1 MNNKPTILLVED
13 DPFLSSVLRLKLEKE
28 SFKVIRA
35 ADGEE
40 ALNFLTEQGIK
51 PSLILLDLILPKKN
65 GFEVLETIRQDPLL
79 EKLPVIIISNLGQP
93 SDIERGKALG
103 VIDYFIKAR
112 LSIGELV
119 NRVKTE
125 VLDKDILNSKIKT
138 DNKPTHQIR
147 TNAEGM
153 NL

>member
-13 DPFLSSVLRLKLEKE
+13 DPFLSSVLRMKLEKE
-28 SFKVIRA
+28 SFKVVRA
-35 ADGEE
+35 ADGDE
-40 ALNFLTEQGIK
+40 ALNFLIEQGIK
-51 PSLILLDLILPKKN
+51 PDLILLDLILPKKN

-112 LSIGELV
+112 LSVEELV
-119 NRVKTE
+119 NKVKKETE
-125 VLDKDILNSKIKT
+125 TVKQSKS
-138 DNKPTHQIR
+138 
-147 TNAEGM
+147 EE
-153 NL
+153 

>member
-13 DPFLSSVLRLKLEKE
+13 DPFLSSVLRMKLEKE
-28 SFKVIRA
+28 SFKVVRA
-35 ADGEE
+35 ADGDE
-40 ALNFLTEQGIK
+40 ALNFLTEQGVK
-51 PSLILLDLILPKKN
+51 PDLILLDLILPKKN

-112 LSIGELV
+112 LSVEELV
-119 NRVKTE
+119 NKVKKET
-125 VLDKDILNSKIKT
+125 DIIEQSKLK
-138 DNKPTHQIR
+138 
-147 TNAEGM
+147 E
-153 NL
+153 

>member
-1 MNNKPTILLVED
+1 MNNKPLVLLIED
-13 DPFLSSVLRLKLEKE
+13 DPFLSSVLRMKLEKE

-35 ADGEE
+35 SDGDE

-51 PSLILLDLILPKKN
+51 PDLILLDLILPKKN

-112 LSIGELV
+112 LSVEELV
-119 NRVKTE
+119 NKVKKETE
-125 VLDKDILNSKIKT
+125 SLNKKSE
-138 DNKPTHQIR
+138 PQIP
-147 TNAEGM
+147 
-153 NL
+153 

>member
-1 MNNKPTILLVED
+1 MNNKPTILLIED
-13 DPFLSSVLRLKLEKE
+13 DPFLSSVLRMKLEKE

-35 ADGEE
+35 ADGDE
-40 ALNFLTEQGIK
+40 ALNFLTEQGVK
-51 PSLILLDLILPKKN
+51 PDLILLDLILPKKN

-112 LSIGELV
+112 LSVEELV
-119 NRVKTE
+119 NKVKKETE
-125 VLDKDILNSKIKT
+125 SIKQSK
-138 DNKPTHQIR
+138 P
-147 TNAEGM
+147 EE
-153 NL
+153 

>member
-13 DPFLSSVLRLKLEKE
+13 DPFLSSVLRMKLEKE
-28 SFKVIRA
+28 LFKVVRA
-35 ADGEE
+35 ADGDE
-40 ALNFLTEQGIK
+40 ALNFLIEQGVK
-51 PSLILLDLILPKKN
+51 PDLILLDLILPKKN

-112 LSIGELV
+112 LSVEELV
-119 NRVKTE
+119 NKVKKETE
-125 VLDKDILNSKIKT
+125 VIK
-138 DNKPTHQIR
+138 QS
-147 TNAEGM
+147 ESGE
-153 NL
+153 

>member
-1 MNNKPTILLVED
+1 MNNKPTVLLIED
-13 DPFLSSVLRLKLEKE
+13 DPFLSSVLRMKLEKE

-35 ADGEE
+35 SDGDE
-40 ALNFLTEQGIK
+40 ALNFLTEQGVK
-51 PSLILLDLILPKKN
+51 PDLILLDLILPKKN

-112 LSIGELV
+112 LSVEELV
-119 NRVKTE
+119 NKVKKETE
-125 VLDKDILNSKIKT
+125 SIKQSK
-138 DNKPTHQIR
+138 PEGQIS
-147 TNAEGM
+147 
-153 NL
+153 

>member
-1 MNNKPTILLVED
+1 MNNKPLVLLIED
-13 DPFLSSVLRLKLEKE
+13 DPFLSSVLRMKLEKE

-35 ADGEE
+35 SDGDE

-51 PSLILLDLILPKKN
+51 PDLILLDLILPKKN

-112 LSIGELV
+112 LSVEELV
-119 NRVKTE
+119 NKVKKETE
-125 VLDKDILNSKIKT
+125 SIKQS
-138 DNKPTHQIR
+138 NPEGQISWQYKK
-147 TNAEGM
+147 
-153 NL
+153 LFL

>member
-1 MNNKPTILLVED
+1 MTNKPTILLIED
-13 DPFLSSVLRLKLEKE
+13 DPFLSSVLRMKLEKE

-35 ADGEE
+35 ADGDE
-40 ALNFLTEQGIK
+40 ALNFLTEQGVK
-51 PSLILLDLILPKKN
+51 PDLILLDLILPKKN

-112 LSIGELV
+112 LSVEELV
-119 NRVKTE
+119 NKVKKEVKTTE
-125 VLDKDILNSKIKT
+125 QP
-138 DNKPTHQIR
+138 KPEGQIS
-147 TNAEGM
+147 
-153 NL
+153 

>member
-1 MNNKPTILLVED
+1 MNNKPIVLLIED
-13 DPFLSSVLRLKLEKE
+13 DPFLSSVLRMKLEKE

-35 ADGEE
+35 ADGDE
-40 ALNFLTEQGIK
+40 ALNFLTEQGVK
-51 PSLILLDLILPKKN
+51 PDLILLDLILPKKN

-112 LSIGELV
+112 LSVEELV
-119 NRVKTE
+119 NKVKKETE
-125 VLDKDILNSKIKT
+125 SIKQS
-138 DNKPTHQIR
+138 NPEGQIS
-147 TNAEGM
+147 
-153 NL
+153 

>member
-1 MNNKPTILLVED
+1 MNNKSMILLIED

-40 ALNFLTEQGIK
+40 ALHFLTEQGIK
-51 PSLILLDLILPKKN
+51 PDLILLDLILPKKN

-103 VIDYFIKAR
+103 IIDYFVKAR
-112 LSIGELV
+112 LSVEELV
-119 NRVKTE
+119 NKVKQE
-125 VLDKDILNSKIKT
+125 VKV
-138 DNKPTHQIR
+138 
-147 TNAEGM
+147 E
-153 NL
+153 

>member
-13 DPFLSSVLRLKLEKE
+13 DPFLSSVLRMKLEKE
-28 SFKVIRA
+28 SFKVVRA
-35 ADGEE
+35 ADGDE
-40 ALNFLTEQGIK
+40 ALNFLTEQGVK
-51 PSLILLDLILPKKN
+51 PDLILLDLILPKKN

-112 LSIGELV
+112 LSVEELV
-119 NRVKTE
+119 NKVKKETE
-125 VLDKDILNSKIKT
+125 SIKQSKS
-138 DNKPTHQIR
+138 
-147 TNAEGM
+147 EV
-153 NL
+153 

>member
-1 MNNKPTILLVED
+1 MKNKQTILLIED
-13 DPFLSSVLRLKLEKE
+13 DPFLSSVLRMKLEKE
-28 SFKVIRA
+28 LFKVVRA
-35 ADGEE
+35 ADGDE

-51 PSLILLDLILPKKN
+51 PDLILLDLILPKKN

-112 LSIGELV
+112 LSVEELV
-119 NRVKTE
+119 NKVKKE
-125 VLDKDILNSKIKT
+125 VELTGQQKPVITSEPT
-138 DNKPTHQIR
+138 GERDNLI
-147 TNAEGM
+147 
-153 NL
+153 